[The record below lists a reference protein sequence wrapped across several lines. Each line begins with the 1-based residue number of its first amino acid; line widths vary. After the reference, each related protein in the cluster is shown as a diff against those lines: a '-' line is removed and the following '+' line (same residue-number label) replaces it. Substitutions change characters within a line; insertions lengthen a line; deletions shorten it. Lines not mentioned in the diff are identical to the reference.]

1 MIKPS
6 SFLPHS
12 KFGATISRRDFG
24 TMAAIAGATSTLTAC
39 AEETDVD
46 TAPTAESNLAMT
58 HLIDTIYQVCFVVTD
73 LQAAIKTWTEQLKVG
88 PFLVF
93 ENFTFT
99 DDDGAPLPVDISL
112 ALAYSGDNFIELI
125 QLNAGRPSIYDFVA
139 DAGGGF
145 HHIAKLTSDLEASIA
160 EAEAAGFPLAFK
172 GNFAPDGRLAYV
184 DASSAYGGYME
195 YVEYNET
202 VAGLLR
208 YMRAGAN
215 SWDGATPTMPFP
227 E

>member
-1 MIKPS
+1 MIKPDS
-6 SFLPHS
+6 LSTRRT
-12 KFGATISRRDFG
+12 FGAL
-24 TMAAIAGATSTLTAC
+24 AATAGATLALSAC
-39 AEETDVD
+39 AENTDLETPS
-46 TAPTAESNLAMT
+46 APVEESGPAMT
-58 HLIDTIYQVCFVVTD
+58 HLINTVYQVCFVVTD
-73 LQAAIKTWTEQLKVG
+73 LRAAIKTWTEQLKIG

-99 DDDGAPLPVDISL
+99 DDNGAPLPVNISV

-125 QLNAGRPSIYDFVA
+125 QLNAGRPSIYDAVT

-145 HHIAKLTSDLEASIA
+145 HHIAKLTNDLDVSIA

-184 DASSAYGGYME
+184 DARSADGGYME

-202 VAGLLR
+202 VAGLLH
-208 YMRAGAN
+208 YMRAGADT
-215 SWDGATPTMPFP
+215 WDGVTPTMPFP